1 MKKRDFDTAQRFGLR
16 KYKWSAGAVS
26 VLLGSL
32 ALFGASTNNTVHAD
46 TVNDQDSQVQLKA
59 EQVGSLSMLESH
71 VNSDWSGDLV
81 HNSDGSWSIPDEP
94 GLDDHGNTKHEKGE
108 IDYTGDPN
116 SQTIHYINDDGTPA
130 KDKNG
135 NNIPD
140 STAGNTDSAK
150 GDVTHSGDTAT
161 VQVPDGWKLKNDT
174 DKTTKLMPDA
184 NTGKV
189 PDKSVIIEHGEYTTP
204 AGDKS
209 KAGSQIPSTDEQKTG
224 KDNTFAR
231 DMGHLTNAHVQE
243 TIDYDYSGVNA
254 NTKNQDAYKNL
265 SSQDIKSTDY
275 NRTATVD
282 TVTGEVKSYGDWNLE
297 NSKIPDYTVHQIAG
311 YTAIVIDESGRSAIL
326 NNGVIAGQDLTS
338 SEINK
343 LKNSNGVYT
352 LHNYKVTY
360 KANNGHKVVEFV
372 DENGNLLSS
381 TDNKD
386 QDGKVITNAQ
396 VSGIVDEAATTD
408 ISAIVPKGWVLAETA
423 PTIVIPNTDSA
434 QNAPIKIKIKHGV
447 KGYNFVADV
456 NISKGSHVDPGD
468 PNSALV
474 SDTISHDTLNK
485 TLTRTFIGT
494 EPDGAPINTVQRI
507 SLIRNAALD
516 LVTGKVSFIPWDYG
530 MRPSF
535 DSYTAPAV
543 NGYSALIDNGQAV
556 TDGRIANDEV
566 VNTWDD
572 SQHIHHVTYTANEQT
587 ITYKFVDDD
596 DNQKQVGALITLH
609 GKTDTSISIPDS
621 LKNAPTNYELAQG
634 SSLPTDIQFKADNG
648 QMPRVIHLK
657 HQMQDF
663 DVNDIPNGAIK
674 DDGSTV
680 TTDDMQQSIHRT
692 IIVNLPLT
700 SPGHHVIVNPD
711 GTQNVP
717 SQVQNKVET
726 QTVYRD
732 GVMDKVTHKVT
743 FKSWKKTSW
752 SAISKDEFNN
762 IPGFA
767 PLSGVPEED
776 NVSVDYVDSKP
787 QVSYKALSADRVIH
801 YVDEKGNAIHDV
813 DDNGNIIKDKTI
825 TGVTSQLVDVDSP
838 IPSGWVLVNNDD
850 ISAANHVDLSNPV
863 NGHCEPLTIKIKH
876 GVVTIDHTKTHTTG
890 ELLDPSKP
898 NGPKFNGVSD
908 SDLNQVSEREFD
920 FILPAGIDAQDFAN
934 KFNLSLG
941 NAAVTGTNKVTVKQD
956 INFVRDAVVDKIT
969 GQVVGY
975 MVNGELVK
983 DNDNQHGW
991 YDSGKTNGTFSRIDI
1006 PILKGYTPHVKDL
1019 GTSALID
1026 NGIMKT
1032 LALYKISFVQSSSSS
1047 RGEDSSIGKDQGQT
1061 GKPDKGNGEPKS
1073 GAGHNASM
1081 PDNSNPGQIEHDDTG
1096 VVNNN
1101 QGGKPIAEPNSDI
1114 QNGNTISSA
1123 KATPGDVEK
1132 GKPGKM
1138 INNYAKKRNVAKKHE
1153 KYDKTD
1159 SKTVI
1164 KTVNK
1169 SNAKLNKGLAKS
1181 ENLRHIATAG
1191 VKSANSMI
1199 TSNNTEKPVEAQNW
1213 ASKPQSVRG
1222 FNADKLPQTGEK
1234 QNSFGLIAGSLAL
1247 AIGLFGLVIDR
1258 RKKRD

>member
-32 ALFGASTNNTVHAD
+32 ALFGASANNTVHAD
-46 TVNDQDSQVQLKA
+46 TVNGQEAQTQLKA
-59 EQVGSLSMLESH
+59 EQGGRTSVLESH
-71 VNSDWSGDLV
+71 VDSDWSGDLV

-150 GDVTHSGDTAT
+150 GDVTHSGDTVI

-224 KDNTFAR
+224 KDNTFAF
-231 DMGHLTNAHVQE
+231 DMEHLTNAHVQE

-265 SSQDIKSTDY
+265 SSQDIKSADY
-275 NRTATVD
+275 SRTATVD

-297 NSKIPDYTVHQIAG
+297 NSRIPDYTVHQIAG
-311 YTAIVIDESGRSAIL
+311 YTAIVTDESGKSVVL

-343 LKNSNGVYT
+343 LKNNNGVYT

-360 KANNGHKVVEFV
+360 KANSGHKVVEFV
-372 DENGNLLSS
+372 DENGNALSIA
-381 TDNKD
+381 DNKD
-386 QDGKVITNAQ
+386 QDGKVITNTQ
-396 VSGIVDEAATTD
+396 VDGTVDEVAATD

-434 QNAPIKIKIKHGV
+434 QSAPIKIKIKHGV
-447 KGYNFVADV
+447 NGYNFVADV

-494 EPDGAPINTVQRI
+494 EPYGTPIHTVQRVW
-507 SLIRNAALD
+507 LIRNAQLD
-516 LVTGKVSFIPWDYG
+516 LVTGKVTFMSWNYG
-530 MRPSF
+530 ALPMF
-535 DSYTAPAV
+535 DPYTAPAV
-543 NGYSALIDNGQAV
+543 NGYSVLIDNGQVV
-556 TDGRIANDEV
+556 TDSRIANDEV
-566 VNTWDD
+566 ANTWDD
-572 SQHIHHVTYTANEQT
+572 SQHIHHVVYMANEHT

-634 SSLPTDIQFKADNG
+634 STLPTDIQVKADNG

-663 DVNDIPNGAIK
+663 DANNIPDGAIK
-674 DDGSTV
+674 DDGTKV
-680 TTDDMQQSIHRT
+680 TTDDMQKSIHRT
-692 IIVNLPLT
+692 IIINMPLT
-700 SPGHHVIVNPD
+700 GSGHHVTVNSD
-711 GTQNVP
+711 GMQNVP
-717 SQVQNKVET
+717 SQVQNRVDT
-726 QTVYRD
+726 QMVYRD

-752 SAISKDEFNN
+752 KAISKDEFNN
-762 IPGFA
+762 ISGFA
-767 PLSGVPEED
+767 ALSGVPEED

-787 QVSYKALSADRVIH
+787 QVSYKALPADRVIH
-801 YVDEKGNAIHDV
+801 YVDETGNAIHDV
-813 DDNGNIIKDKTI
+813 DDNGNVIKDRTI

-838 IPSGWVLVNNDD
+838 IPSGWILVNADD
-850 ISAANHVDLSNPV
+850 ISAAEHVDLSNPV
-863 NGHCEPLTIKIKH
+863 NGHCDPLIIKIKH
-876 GVVTIDHTKTHTTG
+876 DVVTIDHTKTHKTG
-890 ELLDPSKP
+890 DLLDPSKP
-898 NGPKFNGVSD
+898 NGPKFSGVSD

-941 NAAVTGTNKVTVKQD
+941 SAAVTGTNKVTVKQD

-975 MVNGELVK
+975 LVNGKLVK
-983 DNDNQHGW
+983 DSSAQHGW
-991 YDSGKTNGTFSRIDI
+991 YDSGETNGEFSKIDI

-1019 GTSALID
+1019 GTSAVID

-1032 LALYKISFVQSSSSS
+1032 LALYKISFVQSSSPSHS
-1047 RGEDSSIGKDQGQT
+1047 EGGNTGKNQGQSD
-1061 GKPDKGNGEPKS
+1061 KPDKGHGEIKTD
-1073 GAGHNASM
+1073 AGHDVSR
-1081 PDNSNPGQIEHDDTG
+1081 PDNSNQGRIEHGDTG
-1096 VVNNN
+1096 VINNN
-1101 QGGKPIAEPNSDI
+1101 QDDEPSAKLDSNI

-1123 KATPGDVEK
+1123 RAVPGDVEK

-1138 INNYAKKRNVAKKHE
+1138 INNHAKKHNVAKKQ
-1153 KYDKTD
+1153 DKVDRETI
-1159 SKTVI
+1159 V

-1169 SNAKLNKGLAKS
+1169 SNAKSNKGLAKA

-1191 VKSANSMI
+1191 VKSANGAI
-1199 TSNNTEKPVEAQNW
+1199 AHNNTEKPAAAQNW
-1213 ASKPQSVRG
+1213 TSKPQSVRG

-1247 AIGLFGLVIDR
+1247 TIGLFGLAIDR
-1258 RKKRD
+1258 KKKRD

>member
-1 MKKRDFDTAQRFGLR
+1 MKKRDFDIVQRFGLR

-32 ALFGASTNNTVHAD
+32 ALFGASANNTVHAD
-46 TVNDQDSQVQLKA
+46 TVNDQDSHTQLKA
-59 EQVGSLSMLESH
+59 EQGGLTSALESH
-71 VNSDWSGDLV
+71 VDSDWSGDLV

-140 STAGNTDSAK
+140 STAGNTDSSK
-150 GDVTHSGDTAT
+150 GEVTHSGDTAT
-161 VQVPDGWKLKNDT
+161 VEVPDGWKLKNDM
-174 DKTTKLMPDA
+174 DQTTKLMPDA

-231 DMGHLTNAHVQE
+231 DMEHLTNAHVQE

-265 SSQDIKSTDY
+265 SSQDIEGADY

-311 YTAIVIDESGRSAIL
+311 YTAIVTDENGVSVVL

-338 SEINK
+338 DEINK

-372 DENGNLLSS
+372 DENGNILSS

-386 QDGKVITNAQ
+386 QDGKVITNTQ
-396 VSGIVDEAATTD
+396 VSGIVDELAATD

-434 QNAPIKIKIKHGV
+434 QNTPIKIKIEHGV
-447 KGYNFVADV
+447 NGYTFVADV
-456 NISKGSHVDPGD
+456 NISKGSHVNPDD
-468 PNSALV
+468 SNSALV

-494 EPDGAPINTVQRI
+494 EPNGTPINTVQRVW
-507 SLIRNAALD
+507 LIRNAQLD
-516 LVTGKVSFIPWDYG
+516 LVTGKVTFMSWNYG
-530 MRPSF
+530 ALPMF

-543 NGYSALIDNGQAV
+543 NGYSVLIDNGQAI
-556 TDGRIANDEV
+556 TDSHVANDEV

-587 ITYKFVDDD
+587 ITYEFVDDD

-609 GKTDTSISIPDS
+609 GDTDTSSIIPDS

-663 DVNDIPNGAIK
+663 DVNNIPNGAIK
-674 DDGSTV
+674 DDGTKV
-680 TTDDMQQSIHRT
+680 TADDMQKSIHRT
-692 IIVNLPLT
+692 IIINMPLT
-700 SPGHHVIVNPD
+700 GSGHHVTVNSN

-717 SQVQNKVET
+717 SQVQNRVDT
-726 QTVYRD
+726 QTVYRG

-752 SAISKDEFNN
+752 PAISKDEFNN
-762 IPGFA
+762 VPGFA
-767 PLSGVPEED
+767 ALNGVPEED
-776 NVSVDYVDSKP
+776 NVSADYVDSNF
-787 QVSYKALSADRVIH
+787 QVSYEALLADRVIH
-801 YVDEKGNAIHDV
+801 YADENGNAIHDV
-813 DDNGNIIKDKTI
+813 DDDGSMIKDKTV

-838 IPSGWVLVNNDD
+838 IPSGWIIVNADD

-863 NGHCEPLTIKIKH
+863 NGHCDPLVIKIKH
-876 GVVTIDHTKTHTTG
+876 GVVTIDHTKTHKTG

-898 NGPKFNGVSD
+898 NGPKFSGVSD

-920 FILPAGIDAQDFAN
+920 FILPAGIDAQGFAN

-941 NAAVTGTNKVTVKQD
+941 DAVVTGANKVTVKQD

-975 MVNGELVK
+975 MVNGKLVK
-983 DNDNQHGW
+983 DSSAQHGW
-991 YDSGKTNGTFSRIDI
+991 YDSGATDGKFSKIDI
-1006 PILKGYTPHVKDL
+1006 PILKGYTPHVKAL
-1019 GTSALID
+1019 GASTVID
-1026 NGIMKT
+1026 NGVMKT
-1032 LALYKISFVQSSSSS
+1032 LALYKISFVQSSSLS
-1047 RGEDSSIGKDQGQT
+1047 RGEDGNTGKNQGQT
-1061 GKPDKGNGEPKS
+1061 DKPNKDGEETKPD
-1073 GAGHNASM
+1073 AGHDVSI
-1081 PDNSNPGQIEHDDTG
+1081 PDHSNQGRIEQDDTS
-1096 VVNNN
+1096 VINNN
-1101 QGGKPIAEPNSDI
+1101 QDDEPSAKLDSNI
-1114 QNGNTISSA
+1114 QNGNMISSA
-1123 KATPGDVEK
+1123 RAVPGDVEK

-1138 INNYAKKRNVAKKHE
+1138 INNPAKKRKIAE
-1153 KYDKTD
+1153 KYSEVGNKTI
-1159 SKTVI
+1159 SKTM
-1164 KTVNK
+1164 NK
-1169 SNAKLNKGLAKS
+1169 SNAKSNKGLAKA

-1191 VKSANSMI
+1191 VKSANGAI
-1199 TSNNTEKPVEAQNW
+1199 THNNTEKPVAAQNW

-1247 AIGLFGLVIDR
+1247 TIGLFGLMIDR
-1258 RKKRD
+1258 KKKRD

>member
-32 ALFGASTNNTVHAD
+32 ALFGASANNTVHAD
-46 TVNDQDSQVQLKA
+46 TANDQEAQAQLKA
-59 EQVGSLSMLESH
+59 EQVGSPNTLESH
-71 VNSDWSGDLV
+71 VDSDWSGDLV
-81 HNSDGSWSIPDEP
+81 HNNDGSWSIPDEP

-140 STAGNTDSAK
+140 STAGNTDSSK
-150 GDVTHSGDTAT
+150 GEVTHSGDTTA
-161 VQVPDGWKLKNDT
+161 VPVPDGWKLKNDT

-204 AGDKS
+204 AGNKS
-209 KAGSQIPSTDEQKTG
+209 KAGSQIPSTDKQKTG
-224 KDNTFAR
+224 KDNIFAF
-231 DMGHLTNAHVQE
+231 DMEHLTNAHVQE

-265 SSQDIKSTDY
+265 SSQDIKSADY

-311 YTAIVIDESGRSAIL
+311 YTAIVTDENGKSVVL
-326 NNGVIAGQDLTS
+326 NNDVIAGQDLTS

-360 KANNGHKVVEFV
+360 KANNGHKAVEFV
-372 DENGNLLSS
+372 DENGNALSS
-381 TDNKD
+381 DDNKD

-396 VSGIVDEAATTD
+396 VSGTVDEVATTD
-408 ISAIVPKGWVLAETA
+408 ISVIVPKGWVLAETA
-423 PTIVIPNTDSA
+423 PTIVIPNADSA
-434 QNAPIKIKIKHGV
+434 QNTPLKIKIEHGV
-447 KGYNFVADV
+447 NGYNFVADV
-456 NISKGSHVDPGD
+456 NISKGSHVDPDD

-485 TLTRTFIGT
+485 TLTRMFIGT
-494 EPDGAPINTVQRI
+494 EPDGTPIHTVQRVW
-507 SLIRNAALD
+507 LIRNAQLD
-516 LVTGKVSFIPWDYG
+516 LVTGKVTFMSWNYG
-530 MRPSF
+530 ALPMFGP
-535 DSYTAPAV
+535 YTAPVV
-543 NGYSALIDNGQAV
+543 NGYRALIDNSQVV
-556 TDGRIANDEV
+556 TDSRISNDEV
-566 VNTWDD
+566 ANTWDD
-572 SQHIHHVTYTANEQT
+572 SQHIHHVTYLANEQI

-596 DNQKQVGALITLH
+596 NNQKQVGALITLH

-621 LKNAPTNYELAQG
+621 LKNVPTNYELAQG
-634 SSLPTDIQFKADNG
+634 STLPTDIQFKADNG

-663 DVNDIPNGAIK
+663 DVNNIPNGAIK
-674 DDGSTV
+674 DDGSAV
-680 TTDDMQQSIHRT
+680 TTDDMQKAIHRT
-692 IIVNLPLT
+692 IIVNVPLT
-700 SPGHHVIVNPD
+700 GPDHHVIVNPD

-717 SQVQNKVET
+717 SQAQNRVET
-726 QTVYRD
+726 QTVYRG

-743 FKSWKKTSW
+743 FKSWQKTSW
-752 SAISKDEFNN
+752 HAISKDEFNN

-767 PLSGVPEED
+767 ALNGIPEED
-776 NVSVDYVDSKP
+776 NVSADYVDSKP
-787 QVSYKALSADRVIH
+787 QVSYKALPADRVIH
-801 YVDEKGNAIHDV
+801 YADENGNAIHDV
-813 DDNGNIIKDKTI
+813 DDNGNIIKDETI
-825 TGVTSQLVDVDSP
+825 TGVTSQLANVDSP
-838 IPSGWVLVNNDD
+838 IPSGWILVNEDD

-863 NGHCEPLTIKIKH
+863 DGHCDPLIIKIKH
-876 GVVTIDHTKTHTTG
+876 GVVTVDHTKAHKTG

-898 NGPKFNGVSD
+898 NGPKFSGISD

-941 NAAVTGTNKVTVKQD
+941 SAAVTGTNKVTVKQD

-975 MVNGELVK
+975 MVNGKLVK
-983 DNDNQHGW
+983 DSDTQHGW
-991 YDSGKTNGTFSRIDI
+991 YDSGETDGKFSKIDI
-1006 PILKGYTPHVKDL
+1006 PILKGYTPHVKGL
-1019 GTSALID
+1019 GTSAVID
-1026 NGIMKT
+1026 NGMMKT
-1032 LALYKISFVQSSSSS
+1032 LARYKISFVQSSMPS
-1047 RGEDSSIGKDQGQT
+1047 RGEDGGTGKDQGQT
-1061 GKPDKGNGEPKS
+1061 DKPDKDSGEPKPS
-1073 GAGHNASM
+1073 AGHDVNM
-1081 PDNSNPGQIEHDDTG
+1081 PNNSNQGQIEHDDIG
-1096 VVNNN
+1096 VISNN
-1101 QGGKPIAEPNSDI
+1101 QGDKPGAKLDSNI

-1123 KATPGDVEK
+1123 RAVPGDVENN
-1132 GKPGKM
+1132 KPGKM
-1138 INNYAKKRNVAKKHE
+1138 INNHAKKRNIAKKQ
-1153 KYDKTD
+1153 DKADRETI
-1159 SKTVI
+1159 V

-1169 SNAKLNKGLAKS
+1169 SNAKLNKDLTTA
-1181 ENLRHIATAG
+1181 ENLRHITVAG
-1191 VKSANSMI
+1191 AKRANGMI
-1199 TSNNTEKPVEAQNW
+1199 AHNNTEKPVEAQNW
-1213 ASKPQSVRG
+1213 ARKPQSVRG
-1222 FNADKLPQTGEK
+1222 FNADKLPQTSEK
-1234 QNSFGLIAGSLAL
+1234 QNSFGLIAGNLAL

-1258 RKKRD
+1258 KKKHD